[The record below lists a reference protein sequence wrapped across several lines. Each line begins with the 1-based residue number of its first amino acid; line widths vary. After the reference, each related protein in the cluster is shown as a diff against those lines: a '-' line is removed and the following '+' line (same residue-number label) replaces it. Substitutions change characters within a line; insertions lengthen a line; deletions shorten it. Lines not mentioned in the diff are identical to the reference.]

1 MEDEPAA
8 EAEAY
13 QATERQAD
21 GHAAHRGRALE
32 RAPYRGE
39 EDRETHGQ
47 QAGADA
53 GAGEGRQQG
62 GQPAD
67 QRRLALIFS
76 SAEVPG
82 QSSGAFSEFSGTS
95 TVLRLACRSLGT
107 GST

>member
-1 MEDEPAA
+1 MEDQPAT

-21 GHAAHRGRALE
+21 GHAAHGGGALE
-32 RAPYRGE
+32 RAPDRGE
-39 EDRETHGQ
+39 EDRQTHGH

-53 GAGEGRQQG
+53 GADEGHQQG
-62 GQPAD
+62 DQPAD

-76 SAEVPG
+76 RAEVPG
-82 QSSGAFSEFSGTS
+82 QSSGAFSVFRATS
-95 TVLRLACRSLGT
+95 TVFRLACRSLGV